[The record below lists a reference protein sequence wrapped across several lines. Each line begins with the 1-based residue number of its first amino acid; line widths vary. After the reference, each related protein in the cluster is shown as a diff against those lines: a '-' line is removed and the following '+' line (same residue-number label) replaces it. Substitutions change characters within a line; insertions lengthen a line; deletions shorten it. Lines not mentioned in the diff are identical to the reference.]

1 MPVKVTTTEFDEIVL
16 GADMPVLVD
25 FYADW
30 CGPCVAMNPLLAQ
43 LAEEMADDVIVVK
56 VNVDEERELAQ
67 RYEVQGIPNMQLFT
81 DGSSIETY
89 VGSRS
94 YDRLKTDVSA
104 RLAI

>member
-1 MPVKVTTTEFDEIVL
+1 MPVKVTTAEFDEIVL

-67 RYEVQGIPNMQLFT
+67 RYEVQGI
-81 DGSSIETY
+81 
-89 VGSRS
+89 RS
-94 YDRLKTDVSA
+94 GRAHV
-104 RLAI
+104 